1 MSKRLDKS
9 QLSDSEEEIGRF
21 VWSGCSSID
30 WRCWSQICWK
40 FRQSSSGTS
49 PISCCSETGP
59 RAGGWGGI
67 LDNEVR
73 IKVTFRKCWLQQW
86 LQGEPGTEEG
96 FWMLLRMRRKFSWES
111 SDGFTDDQN
120 DLKDDHDNEQYC
132 TLTTWGMWDGLPKIG
147 RAVNQGSEPSSEKFL
162 QYKLNIKVRPRQPF
176 KLIYKTYLESGDCC
190 EDMGRPDHTKL
201 KQIHLR
207 FSWNRLLL

>member
-111 SDGFTDDQN
+111 SDGFTDDHDYFN
-120 DLKDDHDNEQYC
+120 ADHDI
-132 TLTTWGMWDGLPKIG
+132 KILYSDYL
-147 RAVNQGSEPSSEKFL
+147 RDVRWPPQDRSCCKPRL
-162 QYKLNIKVRPRQPF
+162 RTIVWKVF
-176 KLIYKTYLESGDCC
+176 AI
-190 EDMGRPDHTKL
+190 
-201 KQIHLR
+201 
-207 FSWNRLLL
+207 

>member
-59 RAGGWGGI
+59 RAGDWGGI
-67 LDNEVR
+67 LDAFENETKVFVR
-73 IKVTFRKCWLQQW
+73 IKRWLHWWPEWLQRW
-86 LQGEPGTEEG
+86 P
-96 FWMLLRMRRKFSWES
+96 WYWK
-111 SDGFTDDQN
+111 N
-120 DLKDDHDNEQYC
+120 C